1 MKLAGKSRRRAIV
14 GAIVGVAAAATTA
27 LTILPSSAA
36 GNTAAARPQ
45 VSQTAGLDVSNYQ
58 GNVNWSSV
66 KSHGAKF
73 AYILATSSTNF
84 TNRYFAQQYNGSYKQ
99 NIIRGAYHFANP
111 ARSSG
116 AAQADFFVRHG
127 GGWSK
132 DGRTLPGAL
141 DLENVGYEPF
151 CYGLSKSSMGAWIR
165 SFSNEYHKKTS
176 RYPVI
181 YTRTSWWDQCVS
193 SAYDFHN
200 TNPLWIANYNGT
212 TKPLPY
218 HWTVETIWQWAG
230 HPVTFPGD
238 QDRFNGDASRVRAL
252 ANG

>member
-1 MKLAGKSRRRAIV
+1 MKLTGKSRRRTIV

-27 LTILPSSAA
+27 LTIIPSAA
-36 GNTAAARPQ
+36 ASNASARPQ
-45 VSQTAGLDVSNYQ
+45 VSQTAGIDVSNYQ

-66 KSHGAKF
+66 ASHGAKF
-73 AYILATSSTNF
+73 TYILATQSTNF
-84 TNRYFAQQYNGSYKQ
+84 TNRYFTEQYNGSYQ
-99 NIIRGAYHFANP
+99 HGIIRGAYHFAVP
-111 ARSSG
+111 SASSG

-132 DGRTLPGAL
+132 DGKTLPGAL
-141 DLENVGYEPF
+141 DLENIRGYSF
-151 CYGLSKSSMGAWIR
+151 CYGLSKSAMGAWIK
-165 SFSNEYHKKTS
+165 SFSDEYHKKTS
-176 RYPVI
+176 RYPVL

-200 TNPLWIANYNGT
+200 TNPLWIANFNGT
-212 TKPLPY
+212 SNPLPY
-218 HWTVETIWQWAG
+218 HWGVETIWQYADSG
-230 HPVTFPGD
+230 SLPGD